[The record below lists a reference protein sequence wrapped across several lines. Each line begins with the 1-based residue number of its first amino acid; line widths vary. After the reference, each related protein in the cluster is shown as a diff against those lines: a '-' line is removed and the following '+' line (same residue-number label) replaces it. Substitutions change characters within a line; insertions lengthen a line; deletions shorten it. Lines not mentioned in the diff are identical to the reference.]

1 MVIDAH
7 CHILPPCFGGRHRE
21 LAARDATYAAL
32 FPRAGGR
39 VADAEGLLSAM
50 DAAGV
55 DSAIVMGFGWTD
67 AALAAEVNDYLLDV
81 AAAHPGR
88 LTALAS
94 VNPAWGAAGRDAA
107 ARDAG
112 ASVNPDW
119 DAVVRDAGAA
129 ARDTA
134 AGNPAA
140 GAAVLEA
147 ERCLRR
153 GAAGVGEL
161 HADTQGFD
169 LADYDTMAPLMGL
182 LREWRRPLVLHA
194 SEPVGHQY
202 PGKGRATPERL
213 LRLVSNFPDN
223 LIVLAHLGGGLPFYA
238 AMPEVGAALANAYY
252 DTAALPFLYRPA
264 AVAAAALTAGSER
277 IMFGSDY
284 PLLAQ
289 KRVLAH
295 IGAAGLSAD
304 DAASVLGGN
313 AAALLAMGTLPDY
326 LREGLDI
333 ALIGLNPSARSVR
346 AGRYFANPR
355 NRFWAA
361 LSASGLAGELGSDLG
376 PDDDARLPAAGIGLT
391 DVVKR
396 ATASASGL
404 TAEDYRRDAPLLRDK
419 LLRYSPAIACFHGLT
434 AYRAYL
440 RYGEDVARP
449 GELALGRQEYRI
461 GNSRVFVLPNP
472 SPANARYGIGDL
484 AEWYRRLGEW
494 RRELA
499 A

>member
-7 CHILPPCFGGRHRE
+7 CHILPPSFGGRHRE

-67 AALAAEVNDYLLDV
+67 AALAAEVNDYLLD
-81 AAAHPGR
+81 AAVAHPGR

-94 VNPAWGAAGRDAA
+94 VNPAWGAAVNPGRDAEV
-107 ARDAG
+107 RDTG
-112 ASVNPDW
+112 ALVNP
-119 DAVVRDAGAA
+119 AG
-129 ARDTA
+129 D
-134 AGNPAA
+134 
-140 GAAVLEA
+140 AAVLEA

-153 GAAGVGEL
+153 GAAGIGEL

-169 LADYDTMAPLMGL
+169 LADYATMAPLMEL

-238 AMPEVGAALANAYY
+238 AMPEVGAALSNAYY

-264 AVAAAALTAGSER
+264 AVVAAALTAGAER

-284 PLLAQ
+284 PLLSQ
-289 KRVLAH
+289 KRALAH

-304 DAASVLGGN
+304 DAAAALGGN

-326 LREGLDI
+326 LRDGLDI

-355 NRFWAA
+355 NRFWTA
-361 LSASGLAGELGSDLG
+361 LSASGLARRLGSDLG

-404 TAEDYRRDAPLLRDK
+404 TAEDYRRDAPLLREK
-419 LLRYSPAIACFHGLT
+419 LRRYSPEIACFHGLT

-440 RYGEDVARP
+440 RYGEQVARP
-449 GELALGRQEYRI
+449 GELALGRQEHTI